1 MANNYFARNC
11 FNREE
16 RFFGMKKFYSLI
28 FILMLASGLALGGCG
43 GADVNTK
50 TTTVSEGQQLIDLQ
64 KAYKSGAIT
73 KEQYEEQKAKIL
85 DN

>member
-1 MANNYFARNC
+1 MKTLYCVILIAMLS
-11 FNREE
+11 
-16 RFFGMKKFYSLI
+16 FGV
-28 FILMLASGLALGGCG
+28 ALGGCG

-64 KAYKSGAIT
+64 RALKSGAIT
-73 KEQYEEQKAKIL
+73 KEQYEDQKEKIL